1 MFLAANVNTVEL
13 YLGLQGWI
21 RKEGWWLDPTQ
32 FSVIFFLVKL
42 GCKLEKQIPYLGLIG
57 LILCERVR
65 TKQEGQR
72 RHQFQEIASPP
83 PRFHSTVV
91 FCLQARLYCYF
102 CSYLV
107 RIFWVKSRGRG
118 SLILDSEQKLTM
130 AGWAMESA
138 PFELCLI
145 KEENPDCLPLFV
157 WARATN

>member
-1 MFLAANVNTVEL
+1 MFKLS
-13 YLGLQGWI
+13 I
-21 RKEGWWLDPTQ
+21 Q
-32 FSVIFFLVKL
+32 FSQYFKLGFCNIRSAWGKKNVFGRQRQHSRTVSGPAGVDPEGGLVVGPYLILGHFFLVKL

-107 RIFWVKSRGRG
+107 GIFWVISRGG
-118 SLILDSEQKLTM
+118 
-130 AGWAMESA
+130 G
-138 PFELCLI
+138 
-145 KEENPDCLPLFV
+145 NP
-157 WARATN
+157 

>member
-1 MFLAANVNTVEL
+1 MFKLSIQFSQYFKLGFCSIRSAWEKRMFLAANVNTVEL

-91 FCLQARLYCYF
+91 FCLLARLYCYF

-107 RIFWVKSRGRG
+107 GIFWVISRGG
-118 SLILDSEQKLTM
+118 ILDS
-130 AGWAMESA
+130 G
-138 PFELCLI
+138 F
-145 KEENPDCLPLFV
+145 
-157 WARATN
+157 